1 MYRKQ
6 VRRRRAIL
14 VGLIVVSLVLLSSHF
29 SEAES
34 GPLHTL
40 VTFTINGRTIS
51 GKNHF
56 QPQGIS
62 GVGVDTGDSYR
73 AVGVTQDHFKA
84 SLTGGQLNQTFVN
97 NFRIIGQGPGNNFQ
111 FHENFHLAVNANG
124 QVTTVHDNF
133 SANCK

>member
-1 MYRKQ
+1 MKKLTYGALAGLSIMAAPARAEVVVNETIDVDLAVFVACANQ
-6 VRRRRAIL
+6 GAGEVVRL
-14 VGLIVVSLVLLSSHF
+14 
-29 SEAES
+29 S

-84 SLTGGQLNQTFVN
+84 SLTGRV
-97 NFRIIGQGPGNNFQ
+97 RRAACI
-111 FHENFHLAVNANG
+111 
-124 QVTTVHDNF
+124 
-133 SANCK
+133 